1 MPVSGIKRSDFG
13 AVFLAILNDDM
24 TLFYYFLSKNTNLQH
39 LPVISLTGKYL
50 SESVQGIGIVK
61 YDIRGF
67 QRRVG
72 YVK

>member
-24 TLFYYFLSKNTNLQH
+24 TLFYYFLSKNTKLQH
-39 LPVISLTGKYL
+39 LISLKYL
-50 SESVQGIGIVK
+50 SESLQGIGIVK

>member
-24 TLFYYFLSKNTNLQH
+24 TLFYYFLSKNTKLQH
-39 LPVISLTGKYL
+39 LPVISLKYL
-50 SESVQGIGIVK
+50 SESVQGIRIVK